1 MDMSYDFEVKA
12 IATLYG
18 YVEADSKEEAIQRI
32 KNMDVEY
39 MDVTD
44 ESLGDMDM
52 SSVKLTKMED

>member
-1 MDMSYDFEVKA
+1 MAYNFEVKA
-12 IATLYG
+12 IATLTG
-18 YVEADSKEEAIQRI
+18 YVEADSKKEAMQRI

-44 ESLGDMDM
+44 ESLGNMDM

>member
-1 MDMSYDFEVKA
+1 MEFNFEVKA

-18 YVEADSKEEAIQRI
+18 YVEANSKEAAMQRI
-32 KNMDVEY
+32 KDMDVEH

>member
-1 MDMSYDFEVKA
+1 MSYDFEVKA

-18 YVEADSKEEAIQRI
+18 YVEADSKEEAMQRI
-32 KNMDVEY
+32 KDMNVDY

>member
-1 MDMSYDFEVKA
+1 MEFNFEIKA

-18 YVEADSKEEAIQRI
+18 YVEADSKKEAMQRI
-32 KNMDVEY
+32 KDMDVEH

>member
-1 MDMSYDFEVKA
+1 MEFDFEVKA

-32 KNMDVEY
+32 KDKDVEY
-39 MDVTD
+39 MDITD
-44 ESLGDMDM
+44 ENLGDMDM